1 MFSVSSDIL
10 FCFFHSSIPVLA
22 SVLECQSSC
31 CKYCI
36 TVWSWGGGAA
46 SAYST
51 LCCGSTCL
59 SENANSAHLFWH
71 DGLWCCFT
79 ALLHFI
85 LCFLVKQTLQIEE
98 PCSLSTWW
106 IHALSCADTFLS
118 HDVNEFW
125 GFGVK
130 RRVNFIP
137 IWSHISYSLFV
148 LFFPGDMDS
157 ASRANKT
164 R

>member
-10 FCFFHSSIPVLA
+10 FCFFHSSILA

-36 TVWSWGGGAA
+36 TVWSWGGG
-46 SAYST
+46 SICLQHPVLWFNMFVRECKQCT
-51 LCCGSTCL
+51 LILAWWTVV
-59 SENANSAHLFWH
+59 
-71 DGLWCCFT
+71 
-79 ALLHFI
+79 LLHCTPAF

-130 RRVNFIP
+130 RRAYFIP